1 MSRPK
6 KEVTRSEVVRFKM
19 TKDEKDRLLEEA
31 KKRDLSVSEF
41 IRVCIIN
48 EIDMTTF
55 DYLGGNYV

>member
-55 DYLGGNYV
+55 DYLGGLNV